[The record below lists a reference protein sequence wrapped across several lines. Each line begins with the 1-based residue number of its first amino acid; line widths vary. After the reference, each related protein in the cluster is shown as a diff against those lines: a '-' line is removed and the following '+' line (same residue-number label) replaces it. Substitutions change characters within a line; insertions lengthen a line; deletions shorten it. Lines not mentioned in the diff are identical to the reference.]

1 MTVQKTRN
9 WIARFLHRGR
19 YGDLPVREGG
29 EQRSASQG
37 DASPHQQ
44 TKTFTIA
51 ILSTSYCL
59 PTTYSSAS
67 REFR

>member
-1 MTVQKTRN
+1 MTVQKNAQLDCAFFASGALRGVP
-9 WIARFLHRGR
+9 ARG
-19 YGDLPVREGG
+19 GG

-37 DASPHQQ
+37 DDSPHQQ